1 MPNATEIDAGTVQ
14 TPVAALEATQIDR
27 CIDLLRE
34 INRGM
39 RKNTEE
45 WRKLDLTMAQ
55 MKVMVRLHSGSE
67 ATLKQLAEELN
78 VSAPSMSASVE
89 KLVRSGLVTRIEHP
103 EDRRFII
110 VKLTPD
116 GQTMM
121 DRLQQGRR
129 VRMHTILELLT
140 PDQLNALEAALT
152 PLMEIIENDA
162 SR

>member
-1 MPNATEIDAGTVQ
+1 MPNTTEVDAGTVQ
-14 TPVAALEATQIDR
+14 TPLAPLEETQIDR

-55 MKVMVRLHSGSE
+55 MKVMVRLHSGGE
-67 ATLKQLAEELN
+67 ATLKQLAEELH

-89 KLVRSGLVTRIEHP
+89 KLVRSGQVIRIEHP

-110 VKLTPD
+110 VKLTED

-129 VRMHTILELLT
+129 VRMHSILEQLT
-140 PDQLNALEAALT
+140 PEQLDALESALT
-152 PLMEIIENDA
+152 PLMEIIEHDP

>member
-14 TPVAALEATQIDR
+14 TPAAALEESQIDR

-55 MKVMVRLHSGSE
+55 MKVMVRLHSGGE
-67 ATLKQLAEELN
+67 ATLKQIAEELN